1 MSNRI
6 DDQATVAAGS
16 VAIKAVNYI
25 AASLG
30 IGTFLGL
37 VNVVVGVL
45 SALWLGFQIYG
56 YVVHELPMKRM
67 RKQIL
72 KRQLERNQTQPAEL
86 GALGVDE

>member
-16 VAIKAVNYI
+16 VVIKAVNYI

-67 RKQIL
+67 RKQML
-72 KRQLERNQTQPAEL
+72 KRELDRTRTQPGDLGRAE
-86 GALGVDE
+86 ADE

>member
-72 KRQLERNQTQPAEL
+72 KREL
-86 GALGVDE
+86 DRTRTVPGALESIE